1 MEKQTIKKERDSRD
15 TLVIIIMIIS
25 VIYLIYPSWGVFEI
39 IPDAIPIIGS
49 LDEGVATTLLLSGLS
64 YFGYNLTD
72 LFKRKK

>member
-1 MEKQTIKKERDSRD
+1 MEKQPIKKERDSRD
-15 TLVIIIMIIS
+15 TLVMIIMAIS

-49 LDEGVATTLLLSGLS
+49 IDEGVATTLLLSGLS